1 VTKPWIL
8 AVLTVLGLVGCAGPA
23 SRPPIPIGTA
33 RAAADFESYDLR
45 RVGVMPPQG
54 DGLDP
59 DFVLALRDSLAGAFS
74 AETSYELLP
83 LGAAELESVGT
94 LDPVRTG
101 KTRPETILEVARRT
115 GLDGLLT
122 ARVVDLRPY
131 EPVRLGIEVDLIA
144 VETGLVIWSS
154 QVRVDTGDAYTL
166 EAIAAWQGSTRAG
179 GEAERAVDL
188 LSPRRLGEFAAAQV
202 AMLL

>member
-1 VTKPWIL
+1 MKTPIVAL
-8 AVLTVLGLVGCAGPA
+8 LVLLGLAGCAGPS

-33 RAAADFESYDLR
+33 RAAADFDSYDVR
-45 RVGVMPPQG
+45 RVGILPPRG
-54 DGLDP
+54 EELDP
-59 DFVLALRDSLAGAFS
+59 EFALALRDALGGAFA
-74 AETSYELLP
+74 AETSYEIVP
-83 LGAAELESVGT
+83 LGASELESVGT

-101 KTRPETILEVARRT
+101 RTSPEAILEVAKRT
-115 GLDGLLT
+115 GLDALLS
-122 ARVVDLRPY
+122 ARLVDLRPY
-131 EPVRLGIEVDLIA
+131 EPVRLGLEVDLIV

-154 QVRVDTGDAYTL
+154 QVRVDTGDIHTL

-179 GEAERAVDL
+179 GETERAVDV